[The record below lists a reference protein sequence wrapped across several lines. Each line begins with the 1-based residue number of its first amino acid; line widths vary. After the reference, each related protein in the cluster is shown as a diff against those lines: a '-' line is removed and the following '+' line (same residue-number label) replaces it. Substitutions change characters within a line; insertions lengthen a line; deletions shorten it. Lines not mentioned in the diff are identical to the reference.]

1 MINRL
6 SNRFL
11 FLSVFFGCAV
21 LLAIAFYL
29 QLVEGIEP
37 CPMCILQ
44 RYGLVAC
51 GLVALIAGLHNPN
64 PRGWGPRAYGL
75 LLAAC
80 AIAAGGVAARQTW
93 LQHNPPSISTCG
105 PGLEYMVSR
114 FPLADL
120 LPRIFQGSGD
130 CSVVD
135 WKMFGLSL
143 AEWGLVTFT
152 VLCVFGLWQTFRK
165 RA

>member
-1 MINRL
+1 MINKF

-11 FLSVFFGCAV
+11 FLGVFFVCAA

-29 QLVEGIEP
+29 QLYKGIEP

-51 GLVALIAGLHNPN
+51 GLVALVAGLHNPQ
-64 PRGWGPRAYGL
+64 PRGLGPRIYGL
-75 LLAAC
+75 LVVVGAV
-80 AIAAGGVAARQTW
+80 AAGGVSARQTW
-93 LQHNPPSISTCG
+93 LQHNPPSVSTCG

-114 FPLADL
+114 FPLGDV
-120 LPRIFQGSGD
+120 LPRVFQGAGD

-135 WKMFGLSL
+135 WTMFGLSL

-152 VLCVFGLWQTFRK
+152 GLALFGLYQMFRK
-165 RA
+165 RR